1 MAEKKIKT
9 KKEEKVKASVEKPKT
24 EEKKIKTKMPE
35 ASREELIKAYDILK
49 HPLIT
54 EKAVGFIESEN
65 KLSFIVE
72 NTATKPEIKKA
83 VEDLF
88 QVKVQEINILRD
100 TKARKKAFV
109 RISKE
114 FKASDVATKLGV
126 L

>member
-1 MAEKKIKT
+1 M
-9 KKEEKVKASVEKPKT
+9 
-24 EEKKIKTKMPE
+24 
-35 ASREELIKAYDILK
+35 KAYDILK